1 MSYERLLPAS
11 FPVTPSCACCAPA
24 PLRSGLGVNRRGF
37 LNLGAAGVAGAAL
50 ASMAPGKSFAASG
63 NYEAMLVNCIDPRF
77 TTLSWQYMGLIQGV
91 SREKLEDN
99 YSHFVMAGGPIGAV
113 HPKFAAWH
121 ATYWDNLDVT
131 VSLHKIKRVIGISH
145 RDCGAAKLAFGADAV
160 SDKDKETEA
169 HSEALNMFRK
179 EVNKRHPKLSVIT
192 GIMNTNG
199 RVDLIG

>member
-1 MSYERLLPAS
+1 
-11 FPVTPSCACCAPA
+11 
-24 PLRSGLGVNRRGF
+24 LRSGLGVNRRGF

-50 ASMAPGKSFAASG
+50 ASMAPGKSYAASG

-113 HPKFAAWH
+113 HPKFAGWH

-131 VSLHKIKRVIGISH
+131 VSLHHIKRVIGISH

>member
-1 MSYERLLPAS
+1 
-11 FPVTPSCACCAPA
+11 
-24 PLRSGLGVNRRGF
+24 
-37 LNLGAAGVAGAAL
+37 
-50 ASMAPGKSFAASG
+50 
-63 NYEAMLVNCIDPRF
+63 MLVNCIDPRF

-99 YSHFVMAGGPIGAV
+99 YSHFVMAGGPIGVV

-131 VSLHKIKRVIGISH
+131 VSLHHIKRVIGISH

-169 HSEALNMFRK
+169 HSEALSMFRN

-192 GIMNTNG
+192 GIMHTNG

>member
-1 MSYERLLPAS
+1 M
-11 FPVTPSCACCAPA
+11 
-24 PLRSGLGVNRRGF
+24 RSGLGVNRRGF

-50 ASMAPGKSFAASG
+50 ASMAPSKSFAASG

-91 SREKLEDN
+91 SRDKLEDN

-113 HPKFAAWH
+113 HPKFASWH
-121 ATYWDNLDVT
+121 DTYWDNLDVT

-160 SDKDKETEA
+160 SDKDKETAA
-169 HSEALNMFRK
+169 HSESLAMFRQ

>member
-1 MSYERLLPAS
+1 MSYERLVPVS
-11 FPVTPSCACCAPA
+11 SPVTPSCACCAPVPVRA
-24 PLRSGLGVNRRGF
+24 GLGVNRRGF
-37 LNLGAAGVAGAAL
+37 LNLGAAGVAGVAL
-50 ASMAPGKSFAASG
+50 ASMAPSKSFAASG

-113 HPKFAAWH
+113 HPKFAGWH

-131 VSLHKIKRVIGISH
+131 VSLHHIKRVIGISH

-169 HSEALNMFRK
+169 HSEALSMFRK

>member
-1 MSYERLLPAS
+1 MSYERLVPVS
-11 FPVTPSCACCAPA
+11 SPVTPSCACCAPVPVRA
-24 PLRSGLGVNRRGF
+24 GLGVNRRGF

-50 ASMAPGKSFAASG
+50 ASMTPSKSFAASG
-63 NYEAMLVNCIDPRF
+63 NYVAMLVNCIDPRF

-131 VSLHKIKRVIGISH
+131 VSLHHIKRVIGISH

>member
-1 MSYERLLPAS
+1 MPYEILPAAS
-11 FPVTPSCACCAPA
+11 SQMTPTCACCAPS
-24 PLRSGLGVNRRGF
+24 PMRSGLGVNRRGF
-37 LNLGAAGVAGAAL
+37 LNLGAAGLAGAAL
-50 ASMAPGKSFAASG
+50 ASMAPSKSFAASG

-91 SREKLEDN
+91 SRDKLEDN

-113 HPKFAAWH
+113 HPKFASWH
-121 ATYWDNLDVT
+121 DTYWDNLDVT

-160 SDKDKETEA
+160 SDKDQETAA
-169 HSEALNMFRK
+169 HSESLAMFRQ

-199 RVDLIG
+199 RVDLVG

>member
-11 FPVTPSCACCAPA
+11 SPVTPSCACCAPT

-37 LNLGAAGVAGAAL
+37 LNLGMAGVAGAAL

-121 ATYWDNLDVT
+121 DTYWDNLDVT

>member
-1 MSYERLLPAS
+1 VS
-11 FPVTPSCACCAPA
+11 
-24 PLRSGLGVNRRGF
+24 RRGF

-113 HPKFAAWH
+113 HPKFASWH

-131 VSLHKIKRVIGISH
+131 VSLHHIKRVIGISH

-169 HSEALNMFRK
+169 HSEALSMFRK
-179 EVNKRHPKLSVIT
+179 EVNKRQPKLSVIT

>member
-1 MSYERLLPAS
+1 MSEKIFNNISSKLAP
-11 FPVTPSCACCAPA
+11 CACCTPPSLKPA
-24 PLRSGLGVNRRGF
+24 AGLDRRGF
-37 LNLGAAGVAGAAL
+37 LSWGAAGAVAGGLSLVAPQ
-50 ASMAPGKSFAASG
+50 ASWAGG
-63 NYEAMLVNCIDPRF
+63 GHYESMLINCIDPRF
-77 TTLSWQYMGLIQGV
+77 TTLSWQYMGLLQGV
-91 SREKLEDN
+91 SRDKLEDN

-113 HPKFAAWH
+113 HPKFAGWH

-131 VSLHKIKRVIGISH
+131 VSLHHIKRVIGISH

-169 HSEALNMFRK
+169 HSEALSMFRK

>member
-1 MSYERLLPAS
+1 MSYERLVPVS
-11 FPVTPSCACCAPA
+11 SPVTPSCACCAPVPVRA
-24 PLRSGLGVNRRGF
+24 GLGVNRRGF
-37 LNLGAAGVAGAAL
+37 LNLGAASVAGAAL

-113 HPKFAAWH
+113 HPKFAGWH

-131 VSLHKIKRVIGISH
+131 VSLHHIKRVIGISH

>member
-1 MSYERLLPAS
+1 MSYERLVPVS
-11 FPVTPSCACCAPA
+11 SPVTPSCACCAPVPVRA
-24 PLRSGLGVNRRGF
+24 GLGVNRRGF

-50 ASMAPGKSFAASG
+50 ASMAPSKSFAASG

-113 HPKFAAWH
+113 HPKFAGWH

-131 VSLHKIKRVIGISH
+131 VSLHHIKRVIGISH

-169 HSEALNMFRK
+169 HSEALSMFR
-179 EVNKRHPKLSVIT
+179 HQ
-192 GIMNTNG
+192 
-199 RVDLIG
+199 RVSIWS

>member
-1 MSYERLLPAS
+1 MPYDNLSSPM
-11 FPVTPSCACCAPA
+11 TPTCACCAPV
-24 PLRSGLGVNRRGF
+24 PVKSGLGVNRRGF
-37 LNLGAAGVAGAAL
+37 LNLGAAGVAVAAL
-50 ASMAPGKSFAASG
+50 ASMAPSKSLAASG

-91 SREKLEDN
+91 SRDKLEDN

-113 HPKFAAWH
+113 HPKFASWH

-131 VSLHKIKRVIGISH
+131 VSLHHIKRVIGISH

-160 SDKDKETEA
+160 LDKDKETEA
-169 HSEALNMFRK
+169 HSEALSMFRK

>member
-1 MSYERLLPAS
+1 MSESVFQSISNKLAP
-11 FPVTPSCACCAPA
+11 CACCTP
-24 PLRSGLGVNRRGF
+24 PVTSRGNTMGRRDF
-37 LNLGAAGVAGAAL
+37 LNWGAAGAMATGLAL
-50 ASMAPGKSFAASG
+50 AAPGASWAGGG
-63 NYEAMLVNCIDPRF
+63 NYESTLFNCIDPRF
-77 TTLSWQYMGLIQGV
+77 TTLSWQYMGLLQGV
-91 SREKLEDN
+91 SRDKLEDN

-113 HPKFAAWH
+113 HPKFEAWH
-121 ATYWDNLDVT
+121 KTYWDNLDVT
-131 VSLHKIKRVIGISH
+131 VSLHKIKRVVGITH

-169 HSEALNMFRK
+169 HSEALSMFRK